1 MPDRR
6 EKEHAYPDSMPR
18 AAVAGREKP
27 APQHRRITQPAEL
40 AGRSPDDRPASEAL
54 QKLATELAA
63 AAERMA
69 RLGDYRDT
77 SRPDSDL
84 AERIA
89 ALRERILAL
98 RKRIAVAIAD
108 YENYTRAL
116 ALAEL
121 QGRQRQLEDYL
132 EQARLELAK
141 TYDQASDR

>member
-1 MPDRR
+1 
-6 EKEHAYPDSMPR
+6 MPR

-27 APQHRRITQPAEL
+27 APQQRRVTRPAAL
-40 AGRSPDDRPASEAL
+40 AGRSPDDAPASEAL
-54 QKLATELAA
+54 QQLATELAA

-77 SRPDSDL
+77 SRPGSDL
-84 AERIA
+84 AARIA

-98 RKRIAVAIAD
+98 RERIAVAIAD
-108 YENYTRAL
+108 YESYTRAL